1 MPGLWDQAS
10 SEAHGKEK
18 KKREF
23 ALFSFTLSYFA
34 FFRAPA
40 LLLALRSRARK
51 HEKRPVAQL

>member
-23 ALFSFTLSYFA
+23 ALFLSRSAISLFFA
-34 FFRAPA
+34 LPRFY
-40 LLLALRSRARK
+40 
-51 HEKRPVAQL
+51 